1 MITNKSGNVVSIS
14 MKDEEDFFVNLRKVA
29 KEYKLMSGIFIC
41 ALGMLKD
48 VTINYLTYP
57 KETGKYASKEYRGP
71 FELCGM
77 TGNLGFFD
85 NELFSHVHVV
95 LADKSNRCIGGH
107 LAKGTV
113 NATLEVFML
122 IPDIKFERKFDR
134 KTGLKLLGFK

>member
-1 MITNKSGNVVSIS
+1 MS
-14 MKDEEDFFVNLRKVA
+14 DEEDFFDNLEKSV
-29 KEYKLMSGIFIC
+29 KKYSLKSGIFVC

-57 KETGKYASKEYRGP
+57 KEAGKYISKEYRGP

-77 TGNLGFFD
+77 SGNIGFFG

-95 LADKSNRCIGGH
+95 IADKNNKCIGGH

-113 NATLEVFML
+113 NATLEVFIL
-122 IPDIKFERKFDR
+122 VPDAKFERRFDK
-134 KTGLKLLGFK
+134 KTGLKLLDFKE